1 MRMTEL
7 ESAKTALEY
16 TLRGVAGTNLA
27 MIREVSELVS
37 AAQRL
42 LRIMDAENGVSDA
55 STAVKPRHYRG
66 RHRALEED
74 DERYYIDPDF
84 LPGGHDFRLDHG

>member
-16 TLRGVAGTNLA
+16 TLRGVAGTSLA
-27 MIREVSELVS
+27 ASQEVSELVS

-42 LRIMDAENGVSDA
+42 LRIMDSGDDGSAA